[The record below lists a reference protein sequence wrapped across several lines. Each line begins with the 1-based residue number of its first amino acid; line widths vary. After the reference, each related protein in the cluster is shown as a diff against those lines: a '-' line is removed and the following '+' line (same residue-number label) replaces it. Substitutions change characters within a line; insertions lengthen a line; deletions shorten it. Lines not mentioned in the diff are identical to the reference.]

1 MVGKAN
7 IGPCNALRLVNILR
21 DIVVNKVNPR
31 STRLNVV
38 NVATSSINK
47 SSDVQRNTSEKNRV
61 DFTQHTKGGRA
72 PIVANML
79 SLRDKLVYWC
89 GRCRLMWHV
98 LSEVGQTNLSSF
110 SKRTRSN
117 RFLMNEIFGHSGFLV
132 LQVVKIGSWCLRG
145 ITCTLLFVVV
155 KYRSRPHGNDSFCQS
170 TCLF

>member
-79 SLRDKLVYWC
+79 S
-89 GRCRLMWHV
+89 
-98 LSEVGQTNLSSF
+98 
-110 SKRTRSN
+110 
-117 RFLMNEIFGHSGFLV
+117 
-132 LQVVKIGSWCLRG
+132 
-145 ITCTLLFVVV
+145 
-155 KYRSRPHGNDSFCQS
+155 
-170 TCLF
+170 